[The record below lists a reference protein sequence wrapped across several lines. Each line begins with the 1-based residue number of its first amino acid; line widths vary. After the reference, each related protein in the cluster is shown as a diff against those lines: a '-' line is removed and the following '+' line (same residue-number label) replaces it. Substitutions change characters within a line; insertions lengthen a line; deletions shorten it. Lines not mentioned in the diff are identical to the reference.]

1 MYKIK
6 MLPLIYDTCMYAYH
20 VGVYAVAG
28 RVKEENTPLPRQAV
42 KQIQHS
48 GSYLKI
54 LYCWGVERDII
65 FLMEDTS
72 ETSGESI
79 VNAHG
84 D

>member
-20 VGVYAVAG
+20 VGVYDVAG
-28 RVKEENTPLPRQAV
+28 RVKEENHSPPLP
-42 KQIQHS
+42 S
-48 GSYLKI
+48 
-54 LYCWGVERDII
+54 
-65 FLMEDTS
+65 S
-72 ETSGESI
+72 ETNTTLWVIFENPLLLGSRERHHIFDGGHFRNLRESI